1 MGPKSKHPE
10 SGNLFQQELVDQI
23 NMEHPLVK
31 LAELIEWQEFEH
43 AWSGLFPSK
52 RGRPATSTRL
62 IAGLLYLQ
70 HAQGCSDEELLWTWV
85 ENPYMQYF
93 CGMTHF
99 QHRLPIDPSSMTRWR
114 KRLGESGVEKLLEQ
128 TIEAAKKGRVIK
140 ERSLERVIVDSTVM
154 EKAVAFPTDSRLL
167 ERGRQHL
174 VRLAD
179 LLGMKLRQNYNRQA
193 PRMAVQVARYAHA
206 KQFKR
211 MRAELKR
218 LRTVVGRVWRDI
230 EWQMASVSDER
241 LQDRASSILSRV
253 KRLLEQKQGDKNK
266 LYSMHAPEVEC
277 IGKGKVRHPYE
288 FGVKVSV
295 TVTHKEGLVVGM
307 KSLPGNPYDGHSLA
321 GALKQVGELTGKLPK
336 AVFVDK
342 GYRGVEIADTQIWR
356 SGQKRGVTASI
367 RKAIHRRSMVE
378 PMIGHMKSEG
388 RLGRNWLQGAEGD
401 AIHAVLCG
409 AGHNLRMIL
418 RALRLFWAFI
428 FMVLLECV
436 AITGQAG
443 CTKIAIQPSKCG

>member
-1 MGPKSKHPE
+1 MRPKAKQPE
-10 SGNLFQQELVDQI
+10 SGKLFERELEGVI
-23 NMEHPLVK
+23 NMDHPLVK
-31 LAELIEWQEFEH
+31 LAELIDWSEFEQS
-43 AWSGLFPSK
+43 WSGLFPSR
-52 RGRPATSTRL
+52 RGRPATDTRL

-70 HAQGCSDEELLWTWV
+70 HMQGCADEALLWMWV

-114 KRLGESGVEKLLEQ
+114 KRLGESGVEKLLAQ

-140 ERSLERVIVDSTVM
+140 ERSLDRVIVDSTVM

-167 ERGRQHL
+167 ARGRQHL
-174 VRLAD
+174 VKLAD
-179 LLGMKLRQNYNRQA
+179 LLGLKLRQNYNRQA

-211 MRAELKR
+211 MQAELKR

-230 EWQMASVSDER
+230 ERQVAGVTDLR
-241 LQDRASSILSRV
+241 LQERASGILARI
-253 KRLLEQKQGDKNK
+253 KRLLEQKRNDKNK
-266 LYSMHAPEVEC
+266 LYSLHAPEVEC
-277 IGKGKVRHPYE
+277 IGKGKVRQPYE

-295 TVTHKEGLVVGM
+295 AVTHKEGLVVGM

-321 GALKQVGELTGKLPK
+321 GALQQIGVLTGTIPK
-336 AVFVDK
+336 AAFVDK
-342 GYRGVEIADTQIWR
+342 GYRGVEVDGTDIWR

-367 RKAIHRRSMVE
+367 RRAIHRRSMIE
-378 PMIGHMKSEG
+378 PMIGHMKTEG
-388 RLGRNWLQGAEGD
+388 RLDRNWLQGAEGD

-418 RALRLFWAFI
+418 RAIRLFCALI
-428 FMVLLECV
+428 MAMLMNVIAV
-436 AITGQAG
+436 TGKTG
-443 CTKIAIQPSKCG
+443 FVIQPSKCS